1 MSNKIVIRK
10 KINSRVGI
18 AAILAGLWYGSTAA
32 IAGNFVEPPVFAS
45 AKGVLDLLMI
55 ATPPNSE
62 ISFTPPVAAQ
72 LFTLRGGFMKVACG
86 QRQIATNAHRAP
98 P

>member
-1 MSNKIVIRK
+1 MSNKIIIRK

-18 AAILAGLWYGSTAA
+18 AAILAAILAGLWYGSTAA

-55 ATPPNSE
+55 ATPPIPRS
-62 ISFTPPVAAQ
+62 P
-72 LFTLRGGFMKVACG
+72 LRRPWRRSYSPYGVVL
-86 QRQIATNAHRAP
+86 
-98 P
+98 